1 MNRKLILP
9 TIALLL
15 LSLGSFFYL
24 WNGARIFY
32 PELLP
37 AQDAATVK
45 APVKEL
51 PEPATK
57 KEVIA
62 PPPIQTAQVEE
73 GAALT
78 RSGIIKFTNDYRI
91 LNGLPPLEENA
102 LLRSAAEA
110 KIKDMFQYQYFA
122 HESPSGVNV
131 GELVEKTGY
140 DYLAVGENLAEGN
153 FENDEALVKAWI
165 LSPGHRANIV
175 NPKYTEI
182 GVAVGQNF
190 WNGRL
195 TWMAVQEFAMPASLC
210 PSPDESLK
218 QQIEVNT
225 IEINTWFALLEAKKA
240 ELDSLSKTQWREYNR
255 KVEEYNNLVVEYNAL
270 IEETKVLVSAYNS
283 QVSNFNTCVK

>member
-1 MNRKLILP
+1 M
-9 TIALLL
+9 
-15 LSLGSFFYL
+15 

-37 AQDAATVK
+37 VQDAVIVK
-45 APVKEL
+45 DPIGEL
-51 PEPATK
+51 PEPATE
-57 KEVIA
+57 KEVVA
-62 PPPIQTAQVEE
+62 PPPIQTERVEA

-78 RSGIIKFTNDYRI
+78 RFGIIKFTNDYRV
-91 LNGLPPLEENA
+91 LNGLPPLKENT
-102 LLRSAAEA
+102 LLNFAAEA

-122 HESPSGVNV
+122 HESPFGVNV

-140 DYLAVGENLAEGN
+140 DYLAVGENLAKGN

-165 LSPGHRANIV
+165 LSPGHRVNIV

-195 TWMAVQEFAMPASLC
+195 TWMAAQEFAMPASLC
-210 PSPDESLK
+210 PSPDVFLK

-225 IEINTWFALLEAKKA
+225 AQIDAWFVLLEAKKA
-240 ELDSLSKTQWREYNR
+240 ELDRLSRIEWREHNR
-255 KVEEYNNLVVEYNAL
+255 KVGEYNNLVMEHNAL
-270 IEETKVLVSAYNS
+270 IEKTKVLVSAYNS
-283 QVSNFNTCVK
+283 QVLNFNTCVK

>member
-1 MNRKLILP
+1 LNRKLILP
-9 TIALLL
+9 AIAILL

-24 WNGARIFY
+24 WNEIRIFY

-37 AQDAATVK
+37 AQDAVTVK
-45 APVKEL
+45 APIGEL
-51 PEPATK
+51 PEPATE

-78 RSGIIKFTNDYRI
+78 KFGIIKFTNDYRI
-91 LNGLPPLEENA
+91 LNGLPPLEESA

-110 KIKDMFQYQYFA
+110 KVEDMFQYQYFA
-122 HESPSGVNV
+122 HESPSGTDV
-131 GELVEKTGY
+131 GSLVEQAGY
-140 DYLAVGENLAEGN
+140 AYLVVGENLAEGN

-165 LSPGHRANIV
+165 LSPGHRANVV
-175 NPKYTEI
+175 NPKFTEI

-210 PSPDESLK
+210 PSPDESLR
-218 QQIEVNT
+218 QQIEVNAAQ
-225 IEINTWFALLEAKKA
+225 INAWSALLEAKKA
-240 ELDSLSKTQWREYNR
+240 ELESLGKSQWREYNR
-255 KVEEYNNLVVEYNAL
+255 KVEEYNYLVVDYNAL